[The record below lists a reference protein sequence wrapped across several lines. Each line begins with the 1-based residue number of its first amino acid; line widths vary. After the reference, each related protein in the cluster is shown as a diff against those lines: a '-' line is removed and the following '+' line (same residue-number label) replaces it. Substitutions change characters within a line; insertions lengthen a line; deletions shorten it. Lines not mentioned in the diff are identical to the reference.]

1 VDPQVAVTAES
12 QKDETTHPKSWWNR
26 TIIGAGI
33 TSAFGDL
40 CYETGNVVLPGLMH
54 AMGLPAAFLGV
65 MEGVADGLASFTKLA
80 AGYIGDRF
88 GHRKALVVAGYAL
101 NAIGQGLMALAM
113 GFLMIAAG
121 RILAWFGRGLR
132 GPLRD
137 AIMTAA
143 VPAEQRG
150 RAFGFH
156 RAADTLGAILGPA
169 LGTGLVAWLGGTL
182 AAISPAMPFRFVL
195 LISTIPGVLAVLS
208 FMLLVHDPGG
218 TPNPRLRF
226 FGTVSAMPPSF
237 RRYLLAVG
245 IYGSGDFAPT
255 LLILAATQCLSGSYS
270 LATTGALAGALYV
283 LRNAIQTAVS
293 YPVGWLSDHLGARRI
308 LAGGYVLGV
317 LSCVLLAITFG
328 FGWSHLLP
336 LILVFA
342 LSGIC
347 AAVQETIEPVVT
359 ASLVPDE
366 IHATCYG
373 VLGAVNG
380 IGDLISSLFVG
391 LIWTLVSPQWA
402 FWAAGLT
409 LLTGTLL
416 LVAANERHSD
426 KQTTS

>member
-1 VDPQVAVTAES
+1 MEPQANATTER
-12 QKDETTHPKSWWNR
+12 QPDETSHPRSWWNR

-33 TSAFGDL
+33 TSALGDL

-54 AMGLPAAFLGV
+54 AMGLPAAFLGA
-65 MEGVADGLASFTKLA
+65 MEGVADGLASFTKLG

-88 GHRKALVVAGYAL
+88 GRRKALVVAGYAL
-101 NAIGQGLMALAM
+101 NAIGQGLMAIAM
-113 GFLMIAAG
+113 GFFMIATG

-143 VPAEQRG
+143 VPADQRG

-182 AAISPAMPFRFVL
+182 ASISPAMPFRFVL
-195 LISTIPGVLAVLS
+195 LISMIPGILAVLS
-208 FMLLVHDPGG
+208 FAFLVHDPGG
-218 TPNPRLRF
+218 TPNPHLRF
-226 FGTVSAMPPSF
+226 FGTVSTMPASF
-237 RRYLLAVG
+237 RRYLVAVG

-255 LLILAATQCLSGSYS
+255 LLILAATQCLSSSYS
-270 LATTGALAGALYV
+270 LTAAGALAGALYV
-283 LRNAIQTAVS
+283 LRNTVQTAAS
-293 YPVGWLSDHLGARRI
+293 YPAGWLSDHLGARRI

-328 FGWSHLLP
+328 SGWSNLLP
-336 LILVFA
+336 LTVVFI

-359 ASLVPDE
+359 ASLVPEE

-380 IGDLISSLFVG
+380 VGDLISSLFVG

-402 FWAAGLT
+402 FLAAGLT
-409 LLTGTLL
+409 LLTGTII
-416 LVAANERHSD
+416 LVAGNSRDSV
-426 KQTTS
+426 K